1 MESSQLFGGA
11 EECHSSESGWTMYLG
26 SHIHGDDDDNQHS
39 YEKDDDDD
47 DDDYDGGNG
56 KNYYHEDGSDDSM
69 ASDASSG
76 PSNQGTD
83 FKLQKDVNGKYY
95 SQRKPNNKQV
105 EKQLQKSE
113 RRRKEDKNKDE
124 EVRANN
130 KTTPTQSTSKVRKS
144 ISSWMGK
151 RK

>member
-47 DDDYDGGNG
+47 DDYDG
-56 KNYYHEDGSDDSM
+56 
-69 ASDASSG
+69 G